1 MITNVN
7 HEDKD
12 LFRGIYRVYKEK
24 KNAYIY
30 EYICNV
36 SKYEKEIME
45 KDEGLYSNDL
55 QYYPGEP
62 IYMFNGV
69 DFKHIYKSNV
79 FTDDIRAHIWKYLH
93 ELYILGNTVLSQC
106 DEYKNLLNKKDQIKK
121 MINNL
126 HYYKKIKSS
135 AKKQLELE
143 KLQQEADR
151 IDFDKFYELIGED
164 HYIVRIVI
172 DALKESNMVELLKD
186 PVKLMALVADKDKAH
201 VKEMITSITDMV
213 TKKILS
219 LNITEEQLIDDAKGL
234 VERVLLRI
242 KSMPMMKHVDIDGIV
257 EKIKGF
263 ISKTMQSKPS
273 NTESNAESNVESRSN
288 VDIDIDIANLK
299 NDLKQHMSEFIK
311 ESSKMGPDVHNT
323 FDVNNIT
330 KLLNEL

>member
-1 MITNVN
+1 
-7 HEDKD
+7 
-12 LFRGIYRVYKEK
+12 
-24 KNAYIY
+24 
-30 EYICNV
+30 
-36 SKYEKEIME
+36 
-45 KDEGLYSNDL
+45 
-55 QYYPGEP
+55 
-62 IYMFNGV
+62 
-69 DFKHIYKSNV
+69 
-79 FTDDIRAHIWKYLH
+79 
-93 ELYILGNTVLSQC
+93 
-106 DEYKNLLNKKDQIKK
+106 
-121 MINNL
+121 
-126 HYYKKIKSS
+126 
-135 AKKQLELE
+135 
-143 KLQQEADR
+143 
-151 IDFDKFYELIGED
+151 
-164 HYIVRIVI
+164 
-172 DALKESNMVELLKD
+172 
-186 PVKLMALVADKDKAH
+186 MALVADKDKAH